1 MKKTARRS
9 KKKSSQKARSI
20 DNSAKSEEDQLP
32 EEPRKECTPLQLE
45 QVELTKQL
53 EGYIKEFE
61 KKLNSL
67 SFKPTE
73 KEVVILFV
81 MHLHPRFK
89 RLVEPMEPS
98 LKNWIE
104 AADSAR
110 NHCTRISVILGCDR
124 LDNDPMFRS
133 AETKAL
139 LCSGYFVSS
148 DSPSKSMY
156 PGAESINHLLN
167 PKDIPNAPTS
177 GEDSSTTEEAIY
189 VDTIVATK
197 VIEVDKKEITVS
209 AKEEIKTKEVVM
221 ATSESSKEAAPIK
234 DKLSTKEKMPA
245 KETTPAKEKMPVKE
259 TTPAKEKIP
268 VKETTQTK
276 EKMSVK
282 EASPVKESV
291 APPVKEDP
299 TKEALSIKES
309 VPVTKESASTT
320 KDSVPTED
328 PVPVPTTKEALSSS
342 KEAPTTKEMSIL
354 PDEGKPLTKVNT
366 EKTDTTEEKKDKG
379 KGVKEEPVNI
389 PSPITKSAVQAR
401 IQQAVKNKKEKEK
414 KAIPPWI
421 TAVKS
426 NGSLNSSKS
435 ICYRVPEEHAGV
447 NLTFLELEVNGKKV
461 KGLLAKLRWGSS
473 AMSSDCVKR
482 LGLDMMETDNFCI
495 STDFGNEDTIGILKL
510 PIVHPADPHIKSEME
525 IQVLPMIYGGKID
538 LVLGADFFYF
548 FNPTLNI
555 KSRAIRFLDKETP
568 YIVSKI

>member
-1 MKKTARRS
+1 MKKTTRRS
-9 KKKSSQKARSI
+9 KKKPSQKARSI
-20 DNSAKSEEDQLP
+20 DNNAKSEEDQVP
-32 EEPRKECTPLQLE
+32 EEPRKEWTPLQLE

-73 KEVVILFV
+73 RETVILFV
-81 MHLHPRFK
+81 IHLHPRFK

-104 AADSAR
+104 AADLAR
-110 NHCTRISVILGCDR
+110 NHCTRISVILGCER
-124 LDNDPMFRS
+124 LDIDPMFRS

-156 PGAESINHLLN
+156 LGAESIGHLLSPN
-167 PKDIPNAPTS
+167 DIPNAPTTS
-177 GEDSSTTEEAIY
+177 GEDSSLIEEVMH
-189 VDTIVATK
+189 VDTVANTE
-197 VIEVDKKEITVS
+197 VIEVDKNEITVS
-209 AKEEIKTKEVVM
+209 AKEEIKTKEVVV
-221 ATSESSKEAAPIK
+221 TSESSKEAAPIK
-234 DKLSTKEKMPA
+234 EKLPAKEKMPA
-245 KETTPAKEKMPVKE
+245 KETTPTKEKMPAHVKEKMPVKE
-259 TTPAKEKIP
+259 DSPAKESVTSP
-268 VKETTQTK
+268 VN
-276 EKMSVK
+276 K
-282 EASPVKESV
+282 EA
-291 APPVKEDP
+291 P
-299 TKEALSIKES
+299 TKEALSVKES
-309 VPVTKESASTT
+309 VPITKESASTT
-320 KDSVPTED
+320 KDSVPIKD
-328 PVPVPTTKEALSSS
+328 PVPTTKETLSS
-342 KEAPTTKEMSIL
+342 KEAPTAKEIITIS
-354 PDEGKPLTKVNT
+354 PDEEKPQTKVNT
-366 EKTDTTEEKKDKG
+366 DKTDTTEEKKDKG
-379 KGVKEEPVNI
+379 KGVKEEPVNKENI

-414 KAIPPWI
+414 KTVPPWI

-435 ICYRVPEEHAGV
+435 VCYRVPEEHAGV

-473 AMSSDCVKR
+473 AMSLDCVKR

>member
-1 MKKTARRS
+1 MKKTTRRP

-20 DNSAKSEEDQLP
+20 DNNAKSEEDQAP
-32 EEPRKECTPLQLE
+32 EEPRKEWTPLQLE

-73 KEVVILFV
+73 REVIILFV

-98 LKNWIE
+98 LKNWTE
-104 AADSAR
+104 AADLAR
-110 NHCTRISVILGCDR
+110 NHCTRISVTLDCER
-124 LDNDPMFRS
+124 LDNDLMFRS

-156 PGAESINHLLN
+156 PGAEFIGHLLN
-167 PKDIPNAPTS
+167 PKGISNAPAS
-177 GEDSSTTEEAIY
+177 GEDSSPVEEVIY
-189 VDTIVATK
+189 ADKIVATK
-197 VIEVDKKEITVS
+197 TIEVDKR
-209 AKEEIKTKEVVM
+209 EEIKTKEVVV
-221 ATSESSKEAAPIK
+221 TSELSKEAAPIK
-234 DKLSTKEKMPA
+234 EKLPAKEKMPT
-245 KETTPAKEKMPVKE
+245 KETAPTKEKMPVKE
-259 TTPAKEKIP
+259 PSP
-268 VKETTQTK
+268 VKEL
-276 EKMSVK
+276 V
-282 EASPVKESV
+282 ASPVKE
-291 APPVKEDP
+291 AP
-299 TKEALSIKES
+299 TKEALTIKES
-309 VPVTKESASTT
+309 VPITKESVSTT
-320 KDSVPTED
+320 KDSAPIKD
-328 PVPVPTTKEALSSS
+328 SVPTTKEASSS
-342 KEAPTTKEMSIL
+342 KEAPTAKETTIL
-354 PDEGKPLTKVNT
+354 LDEGKPQTKVNT
-366 EKTDTTEEKKDKG
+366 EKKDTTEEKKDKG
-379 KGVKEEPVNI
+379 KGVKEESVNKENI
-389 PSPITKSAVQAR
+389 PSSITKSAVQAR

-414 KAIPPWI
+414 KTIPPWI

-435 ICYRVPEEHAGV
+435 VCYRVPEEHAGV

-473 AMSSDCVKR
+473 AMSLDCVKR

-525 IQVLPMIYGGKID
+525 IQVLPMIYGGKIE